1 MQWPKWLRSLV
12 TRDGPPGKNRKA
24 LLRLLVLAIIGITLL
39 VGHRALTDPTGDQKK
54 ENGSSAVFNSSDAQ
68 KLSNIN
74 AEIGKSSPTSVGKYE
89 TYLNQNLKNILEQIQ
104 GVSDVSVMATVDS
117 TGKKIYQNNV
127 KSQDDQ
133 TEETDRN
140 GGSRRVNQRSED
152 SQVVMVDNNGQK
164 EPVVIGEEQ
173 PAVRGV
179 LIVARGIE
187 APAVRAEIM
196 EAVAAVLD
204 IPNYKVKVLLKND

>member
-12 TRDGPPGKNRKA
+12 TRDGPPGKSRKA

-54 ENGSSAVFNSSDAQ
+54 ENESSAVFNSSDAQ

-127 KSQDDQ
+127 KSQDDR

>member
-127 KSQDDQ
+127 KSQDDR